1 MLVTKK
7 DVEHVA
13 ELARIELSE
22 TEKENMIDDL
32 NKILDYVNKLE
43 ELDTENE
50 DIIVNPY
57 YIENKFRS
65 DEVEE
70 SMSIDEVM
78 MNAPEKLEEYVL
90 VPRIIED

>member
-1 MLVTKK
+1 MSVTKK

-22 TEKENMIDDL
+22 SEKENMIEDL
-32 NKILDYVNKLE
+32 NKVLDYMKKLE

-57 YIENKFRS
+57 YIENKFRN

-78 MNAPEKLEEYVL
+78 VNAPERLEEYIL

>member
-1 MLVTKK
+1 MSVTKK

-22 TEKENMIDDL
+22 TEKENMIEDL
-32 NKILDYVNKLE
+32 NKVLDYVKKLE
-43 ELDTENE
+43 ELDTESE

-65 DEVEE
+65 DEIEE

-78 MNAPEKLEEYVL
+78 VNAPERLEEYIL

>member
-1 MLVTKK
+1 MSVAKK

-22 TEKENMIDDL
+22 TEKEEMIGDL
-32 NKILDYVNKLE
+32 NKVLDYVEKLS

-50 DIIVNPY
+50 DIIINPY

-65 DEVEE
+65 DEIEK
-70 SMSIDEVM
+70 SMDIDEVM
-78 MNAPEKLEEYVL
+78 VNAPEKLEGYIL